1 MKKILIVEDDAA
13 IVLGLEDAIQSEGY
27 ETRIARTG
35 QEGLRTIFDW
45 KPDLIVLDIM
55 LPGMSGFE
63 ICKRIRDKQVMTPV
77 IMLTSKNEETD
88 KVLGLELGADDYVTK
103 PFSLRELLARIKAH
117 LRREEA
123 STPKNDETAI
133 PEDKFTFG
141 DVVVDFKRHE
151 VYKNGVLQDMTHKEF
166 QLLEYFL
173 KHPGEVLTRDR
184 LLEKIWGYDV
194 YPTTRTVDNHVLRL
208 RKHIEPNPENPVYI
222 KTIRGAGYLFEL
234 NGYASRGQNS

>member
-123 STPKNDETAI
+123 STPKNDEAAI